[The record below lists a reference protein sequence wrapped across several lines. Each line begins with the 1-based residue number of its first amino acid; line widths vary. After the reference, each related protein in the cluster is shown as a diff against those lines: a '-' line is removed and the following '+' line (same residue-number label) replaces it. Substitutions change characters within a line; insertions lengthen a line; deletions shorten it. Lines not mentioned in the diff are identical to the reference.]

1 MTQSDETH
9 GDWAGPLPDRCRGLV
24 SRSKR
29 DRDIGPVLLDSLKNK
44 LSLSNLKNKVLLNFF
59 RLLN

>member
-29 DRDIGPVLLDSLKNK
+29 DRDIESPPLTA
-44 LSLSNLKNKVLLNFF
+44 
-59 RLLN
+59 RPYEEEC